1 MPMSHHPNDGILILS
16 FFSQQLVN
24 LCCERW
30 SSTLSCARPC
40 FTPLGSSFAN
50 RTTSVH
56 PSIWL
61 NRELLSISGKS
72 TLFYQSRCSSVTMH
86 FYGGRP
92 CSVYFIKPPTAALS
106 GSGVEDSGEAKK
118 QSINLRRALLGPS
131 GSDKGQISQVVITK
145 VGPCFMSMHFLTNSK
160 PQRFQAQ
167 VGYLK
172 N

>member
-1 MPMSHHPNDGILILS
+1 MSL
-16 FFSQQLVN
+16 
-24 LCCERW
+24 
-30 SSTLSCARPC
+30 TLSCMRPC
-40 FTPLGSSFAN
+40 FTPWAQVLQS
-50 RTTSVH
+50 RTISVY
-56 PSIWL
+56 PPTWL

-92 CSVYFIKPPTAALS
+92 CSVYFVKPPTAALS

-167 VGYLK
+167 VAYLK